1 MSETVEQLPRAVV
14 LVEGASDAA
23 ALETL
28 AARREIGLAAAGV
41 SVIAMGGS
49 KNITRF
55 LDRYGPPGLDRRLA
69 GLCDAGEERDFLRGL
84 ERAGLGSGLTRA
96 DMHALGFFVCVEDL
110 EDELIRALG
119 PAKVERIIEAQGE
132 LGSLRIFRL
141 PPLPMKRRSCSSTGR
156 PRHAGCFWRVRNGP
170 SSPCAATT
178 SSTSAAPSARIS
190 SSSRSSTQT

>member
-28 AARREIGLAAAGV
+28 AARREIGLAASGV

-96 DMHALGFFVCVEDL
+96 DMQALGFFVCVEDL
-110 EDELIRALG
+110 EDELVRALG

-132 LGSLRIFRL
+132 LGSLRIFRRQPAQRGRSAEAQL
-141 PPLPMKRRSCSSTGR
+141 RRFMGTLSGRKVLYARLLVEGLELDRVPPPLEGVLA
-156 PRHAGCFWRVRNGP
+156 HALRQ
-170 SSPCAATT
+170 A
-178 SSTSAAPSARIS
+178 
-190 SSSRSSTQT
+190 

>member
-28 AARREIGLAAAGV
+28 AARREIGLAASGV

-96 DMHALGFFVCVEDL
+96 DMQALGFFVCVEDL
-110 EDELIRALG
+110 EDELVRALG

-132 LGSLRIFRL
+132 LGSLRIFRKQPAQRGRSAEAQL
-141 PPLPMKRRSCSSTGR
+141 RRFMGTLSGRKVLYARLLVEGLELDRVPPPLEGVLA
-156 PRHAGCFWRVRNGP
+156 HALRQ
-170 SSPCAATT
+170 A
-178 SSTSAAPSARIS
+178 
-190 SSSRSSTQT
+190 